1 MSKLTLILLVTNQL
15 ALALLFWRHW
25 LLRRQAQATAKLL
38 SELPLSRLK
47 APDIDELLGQGT
59 REVIA
64 IEILNPMELAA
75 KESWFADKFGSL
87 TPALIRKIVISRT
100 LDMLGPQLESYGVKA
115 NVSLHR
121 AA

>member
-1 MSKLTLILLVTNQL
+1 MSNLTLILLMANQL

-25 LLRRQAQATAKLL
+25 TLRRQARATAKLL
-38 SELPLSRLK
+38 AELPLSKLQ
-47 APDIDELLGQGT
+47 APDLDEVLGQGS

-64 IEILNPMELAA
+64 IEILNPLELAA
-75 KESWFADKFGSL
+75 RESWFADKFGSL
-87 TPALIRKIVISRT
+87 TPALIRKIVLSRT

-115 NVSLHR
+115 NVKLHR